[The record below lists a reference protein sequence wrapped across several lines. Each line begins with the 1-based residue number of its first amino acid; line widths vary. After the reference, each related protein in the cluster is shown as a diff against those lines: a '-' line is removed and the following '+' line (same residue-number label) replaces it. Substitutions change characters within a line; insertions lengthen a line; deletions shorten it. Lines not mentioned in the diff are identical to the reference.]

1 LLATL
6 LLLGLTIPVLAQ
18 GGVGRYYSETGHTL
32 DPEFTDYF
40 DSHGGLDIL
49 GFPITDAFVDYWTGL
64 VVQYTQNSRMEYFAN
79 PGTGS
84 MQVGLK
90 ELGVVFVGERALNL
104 ADPLASGS
112 SADCEYYPISGHS
125 VCFMF
130 LDFYRDHGGPQL
142 FGYPVS
148 EFTIE
153 NDRLVQYFQGFR
165 LDWYPEN
172 PAGGQVQVAP
182 LGRMHFE
189 LMEYDRELLR
199 PKTPNDAQLYR
210 VVNLIPQAS
219 VAWPVM
225 GSSGVQMVNVVVRDQ
240 NLLPVESAAVT
251 LVAHFIGET
260 RTLLMQ
266 PTDDKGVSSLELS
279 FDGQTPGAEVDLEF
293 FVVSGTVLTMTRDSF
308 RIWW

>member
-1 LLATL
+1 ML
-6 LLLGLTIPVLAQ
+6 LLLGLTVPVLAQ

-79 PGTGS
+79 PSTGS

-90 ELGVVFVGERALNL
+90 ELGVVFVGERALDL

-172 PAGGQVQVAP
+172 IAGQQVQVAP

-199 PKTPNDAQLYR
+199 PKTPNDAQLYQ
-210 VVNLIPQAS
+210 VVKLIPQAS
-219 VAWPVM
+219 VASPVM
-225 GSSGVQMVNVVVRDQ
+225 GSSGVQAVNVVVRDQ

-251 LVAHFIGET
+251 LVAHFTDET

-266 PTDDKGVSSLELS
+266 PTDENGVSSLALT
-279 FDGQTPGAEVDLEF
+279 FDAQTPGTEVDLEF

>member
-1 LLATL
+1 MLATL
-6 LLLGLTIPVLAQ
+6 LLLGLTVPVLAQ

-64 VVQYTQNSRMEYFAN
+64 VVQYTQNSRMEYFAD
-79 PGTGS
+79 PGTES

-90 ELGVVFVGERALNL
+90 ELGVVFVGERALDL

-125 VCFMF
+125 VCYMF
-130 LDFYRDHGGPQL
+130 LDFYREHGGPQL

-172 PAGGQVQVAP
+172 SAGGQVQVAP

-189 LMEYDRELLR
+189 LMEYDRDLLR
-199 PKTPNDAQLYR
+199 PKTPNDAQLYQ

-219 VAWPVM
+219 VARPVM
-225 GSSGVQMVNVVVRDQ
+225 GSDGVQKVNVVVRDQ
-240 NLLPVESAAVT
+240 NLLPVQSAAVT
-251 LVAHFIGET
+251 LVAHFAGET

-266 PTDDKGVSSLELS
+266 PTNAHGVSSLDLAFE
-279 FDGQTPGAEVDLEF
+279 GQTPGTEVDLEF